1 MWSRERGGVQLWSR
15 AVCVGESGGG
25 GECRGRKVLDVK
37 GRIWMLNTK
46 LGSLGPKLEVSG
58 QHLDVKAN
66 IWMLRPTFGC

>member
-1 MWSRERGGVQLWSR
+1 M
-15 AVCVGESGGG
+15 CVGESGGG

-58 QHLDVKAN
+58 QHVDVKAN